1 MVWENKLGDQLFHEN
16 MNNIAPTG
24 IIQYYNLVI
33 KEARGAAVTD
43 VAGKQYIDLLGS
55 ASAANIGHNH
65 PHLTEAL
72 KAQIDKLVS
81 YDVGYFTNPT
91 SIALGER
98 LTQIAPGNSARKVSF
113 GTSGSDANDGII
125 KFARAATGR
134 SYIVSYENAYHGSTF
149 GALTVGACD
158 VDMVRKVGP
167 LVPNVVHVP
176 YPDTY
181 RHMAGEDEHAIA
193 QRYFAAFKRPFETYL
208 PAEEVACVLM
218 EPIQGD
224 SGIIKPPAE
233 YVHLVYDFCQAN
245 GILFAVDEINQ
256 GLGRAGKMWSIEHF
270 DIEPD
275 LISTG
280 KSLAAGLPLS
290 AVIGKSDI
298 MDALGTSAHVFTAGG
313 NPLCAAASMAT
324 LDVIEN
330 EHLPE
335 KSAKD
340 GEYAKAQFFKF
351 MDQYEFIG
359 DVRMYGL
366 NGGIEIVKDRETKE
380 PDNDAAAHII
390 FRAFQKGL
398 ILVKLNGNVLRFQP
412 PLVITRDQLDQVFTI
427 MAEVFDDF
435 EHGRIELPDELKNMV
450 W

>member
-1 MVWENKLGDQLFHEN
+1 MAWENKLGDQLFHQN
-16 MNNIAPTG
+16 MDNVAPTG

-33 KEARGAAVTD
+33 KTAQGATVTD

-65 PHLTEAL
+65 PHLTAAI
-72 KAQIDKLVS
+72 KKQIDQLVS
-81 YDVGYFTNPT
+81 YDCGYFTNPT
-91 SIALGER
+91 SIALGQR
-98 LTQIAPGNSARKVSF
+98 LTEIAPGNSPRKVSF

-134 SYIVSYENAYHGSTF
+134 SYVVSYENAYHGSTF

-158 VDMVRKVGP
+158 TAMVHKVGP

-181 RHMAGEDEHAIA
+181 RTLPGETSHDVAK
-193 QRYFAAFKRPFETYL
+193 RYFDAFKRPFETYL
-208 PAEEVACVLM
+208 PADEVACVLM

-224 SGIIKPPAE
+224 SGIVKPPLE
-233 YVHLVYDFCQAN
+233 YVQWVYQFCQEN

-270 DIEPD
+270 GIEPD

-280 KSLAAGLPLS
+280 KSLASGLPLS

-324 LDVIEN
+324 LDVIEQ

-340 GEYAKAQFFKF
+340 GEYAKKQFLNLK
-351 MDQYEFIG
+351 DRYEFIG
-359 DVRMYGL
+359 DVRMFGL
-366 NGGIEIVKDRETKE
+366 NGGIEIVKDRDSKT
-380 PDNDAAAHII
+380 PDNDAAAQII

-398 ILVKLNGNVLRFQP
+398 ILVKLHGNVLRFQP

-427 MAEVFDDF
+427 MDEVFDDF
-435 EHGRIELPDELKNMV
+435 EHGRITLPDELKNMV